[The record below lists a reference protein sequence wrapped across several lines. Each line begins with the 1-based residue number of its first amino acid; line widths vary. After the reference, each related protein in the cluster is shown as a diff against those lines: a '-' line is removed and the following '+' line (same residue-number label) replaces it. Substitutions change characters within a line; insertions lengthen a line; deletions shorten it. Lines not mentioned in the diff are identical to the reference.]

1 MHKKI
6 TKIHGESVKN
16 KRVLEQNNLGGGGAL
31 TVHFKTSLK
40 SNT

>member
-16 KRVLEQNNLGGGGAL
+16 KRVLEQNNLRGGAL